1 MRSNRRQFLKTLS
14 GAALAAP
21 LATLPWARTAMAQQS
36 GGAPKRAVFVF
47 IPDGCIP
54 ERFHPTGGE
63 FDFQLNDMTS
73 PLESIRQ
80 HCVFAS
86 GLNMYEGGH
95 THEGGVAKVLTGNN
109 TESLDYFLAQRI
121 GQSTPFRGVTLGV
134 HATFQNGEGN
144 VPSFSSGN
152 VPITPNDNP
161 VNAFDNI
168 FGGQDP
174 GNVPIGDRRKRS
186 ILDQMLAEIRTLNSK
201 AGASERAKLEFHTES
216 IREVE
221 RRILNNGAEAGVC
234 NTSGFNSTG
243 FTVPEGWH
251 GYPPKIHL
259 DEHYET
265 IGRLQM
271 DIITQAFACDMTRV
285 ATLVW
290 SHPVSPLRVEGIDQG
305 HHDTSHFG
313 QSSSQ
318 IADKFVQYKQY
329 HMRQFRYLV
338 ENLASRT
345 DTDGNSM
352 LHNSVIFLC
361 SELGHSDAHDHRN
374 MPFILAGNAGG
385 ALQTGRY
392 LNFNGDAHTKLLVS
406 IANMMDVNID
416 RFGYV
421 GHGAGGLPGLT
432 G

>member
-1 MRSNRRQFLKTLS
+1 MRSNRRQFLKTLGGS
-14 GAALAAP
+14 ALAAP
-21 LATLPWARTAMAQQS
+21 LATMPWARVALAQQ

-54 ERFHPTGGE
+54 ERFHPRGTE
-63 FDFQLNDMTS
+63 FNFELNDMTS
-73 PLESIRQ
+73 PLERVKQ
-80 HCVFAS
+80 HCVFTS

-95 THEGGVAKVLTGNN
+95 THEGGVAKVLTANN
-109 TESLDYFLAQRI
+109 TESIDYFLAQRV
-121 GQSTPFRGVTLGV
+121 GQNTPFRSLNLGV

-144 VPSFSSGN
+144 VFNFATGN

-161 VNAFDNI
+161 INAFDNV

-174 GNVPIGDRRKRS
+174 GNEPISNRRKRS
-186 ILDQMLAEIRTLNSK
+186 ILDQMLAELRSLNNRI
-201 AGASERAKLEFHTES
+201 GANEREKLEFHTDS

-221 RRILNNGAEAGVC
+221 RRILDSSTETGLC
-234 NTSGFNSTG
+234 NTSGFNSAG

-271 DIITQAFACDMTRV
+271 DLITMSLACDMTRV
-285 ATLVW
+285 ATLMW
-290 SHPVSPLRVEGIDQG
+290 SHPISPLRVDGIDQG

-313 QSSSQ
+313 QPFGST
-318 IADKFVQYKQY
+318 ADKFVQYKQY
-329 HMRQFRYLV
+329 HMRQFRYLI
-338 ENLASRT
+338 ENLATRT
-345 DTDGNSM
+345 DSDGNSL
-352 LHNSVIFLC
+352 LHNTVIFLC
-361 SELGHSDAHDHRN
+361 SELGHSDYHDHRN

-392 LNFNGDAHTKLLVS
+392 LDFNGDAHSKLLVS
-406 IANMMDVNID
+406 IARMMGVNID
-416 RFGYV
+416 RFGYA
-421 GHGAGGLPGLT
+421 GHGTGGLPGLV
-432 G
+432 